1 MGMRKHDALPKT
13 DGEEGLL
20 RERDREPVD
29 GKTPAD
35 YPLLAHCQSC
45 NCEIRIESYLGS
57 GWKHTAAPR
66 PPKTDRDEIAV
77 LERSRDLY
85 GEVVR
90 RLEERASRQVVVE
103 LPTRTPQASGHAPP
117 DGLPA

>member
-1 MGMRKHDALPKT
+1 MGMRKHDALPKL

-35 YPLLAHCQSC
+35 YPLLARCQSC
-45 NCEIRIESYLGS
+45 NREIRIESYLGS

-66 PPKTDRDEIAV
+66 PPKTDPDEIAV

-85 GEVVR
+85 GEVAR
-90 RLEERASRQVVVE
+90 RLEERVSRQVVVE

-117 DGLPA
+117 HGLPA